1 MIRANDIQEKLL
13 HLIGWQQN
21 QNTNDFSVA
30 DYMTTSES
38 GLYFQ
43 QCHPLMTL
51 QNINSISPDFKN
63 EIYQNFSEFKP
74 YEKGNVILYNEIL
87 YKAKLAS
94 LGVVP
99 TSEIGD
105 EYWEK
110 TNPFSEWLENKTKAS
125 IIKAIL
131 RYCNDKISKG
141 TYKTICENKTLFDGT
156 GRIIDTI
163 ENKHKLVGFEIVP
176 IRAKGVTTKINKI
189 GLQFTQQGE
198 YTIYI
203 MHSSMNTPVKI
214 LKFNKIRKSSIEW
227 FTVNDLYL
235 PYQSDD
241 NDAGGSWFICYMQDE
256 LPENSMAIT
265 KEYDWSKGPCSSCSK
280 SEFNA
285 WSVWSRYLEV
295 HPYSVQEDS
304 YVAVTFNEDFN
315 DDFSKNPLEM
325 WDLSKNLYDYN
336 TNYGLNLDISIQ
348 CDITDFIIEQKNLF
362 QDVIFKQV
370 TIDMLREMAFNA
382 NVRTN
387 RNSLNASKLDIL
399 YELDGD
405 SSSLKKSGLNYQLDN
420 AFKAIELSTEGINR
434 VCLPCKNNGIK
445 YRSI

>member
-1 MIRANDIQEKLL
+1 MIRANDIQDKLL
-13 HLIGWQQN
+13 NLIGWQQN

-30 DYMTTSES
+30 EYLTTSES

-43 QCHPLMTL
+43 QCHPLITL
-51 QNINSISPDFKN
+51 QNIYSIAPDFKN
-63 EIYQNFSEFKP
+63 VIYPGFSEFVP
-74 YEKGNVILYNEIL
+74 YNKGNVVIYNLIL
-87 YKAKLAS
+87 YKAKVAS
-94 LGVVP
+94 LGIVP
-99 TSEIGD
+99 TSENGYD
-105 EYWEK
+105 YWEQ
-110 TNPFSEWLENKTKAS
+110 TNQFSEWLESKTRAS

-141 TYKTICENKTLFDGT
+141 TYKTICENKTLFDGS

-189 GLQFTQQGE
+189 GLQFTEQGD

-214 LKFNKIRKSSIEW
+214 LKFTKVRKSSIEW
-227 FTVNDLYL
+227 FSISDLYL

-256 LPENSMAIT
+256 LPLNSMAINRD
-265 KEYDWSKGPCSSCSK
+265 YDWSKGPCESCSRNEADIWK
-280 SEFNA
+280 L
-285 WSVWSRYLEV
+285 WSKYLEV

-304 YVAVTFNEDFN
+304 YVGVTFNDDFN
-315 DDFSKNPLEM
+315 DDFSKNPLAM
-325 WDLSKNLYDYN
+325 WDPEKNIYDYN
-336 TNYGLNLDISIQ
+336 TNYGINLDISIQ
-348 CDITDFIIEQKNLF
+348 CDITDFIIEQKQLF

-370 TIDMLREMAFNA
+370 AVDMLREMAFNA

-405 SSSLKKSGLNYQLDN
+405 SSSLKKSGLNFQLDN
-420 AFKAIELSTEGINR
+420 AFKAVEVSTEGMSR

-445 YRSI
+445 YRTI